1 MHSYLH
7 GSQRSVYKVTPHN
20 KVWFA
25 IMLSKHSRQS
35 SLRASLNSLRL
46 LFESP
51 QSVRSLSG
59 YGSSTPLMS
68 QRAGA
73 ISAGGRTD
81 DSNDPRE
88 DILGFESEDSI
99 SVCESKDTVSIDESK
114 DVASKSSD
122 LPDVFEDK
130 TEKND
135 ISGADTESVAGNCE
149 SKNDIIILSFETKE
163 HCICGIPLNCL
174 IFPYYI
180 YFLEKG
186 DCLFCAAYSVEVLN
200 KYCRTLCQSSY

>member
-7 GSQRSVYKVTPHN
+7 CSQRSVYKVTPHD
-20 KVWFA
+20 KIWFA
-25 IMLSKHSRQS
+25 NMLSKHSRQS

-59 YGSSTPLMS
+59 DGSSTPLMS

-99 SVCESKDTVSIDESK
+99 SVCESKDTISIDESK
-114 DVASKSSD
+114 DVAIKSS
-122 LPDVFEDK
+122 DVFEDK
-130 TEKND
+130 TEKNG
-135 ISGADTESVAGNCE
+135 ISGADTESVAGTCE

-174 IFPYYI
+174 IFSYYI
-180 YFLEKG
+180 YFFTKG
-186 DCLFCAAYSVEVLN
+186 DCLFCAAYSVAVLN
-200 KYCRTLCQSSY
+200 LYCRTLSE